1 MSNINTDP
9 YCNSPLLDSSLFPV
23 GTANFLDRN
32 YNILPYLCQ
41 LLQVAN
47 DETVNPV
54 LAEPPE
60 FDITPFTDFS
70 GLATVGDPRVSL
82 GVTLSATLIYFLPR
96 MISQTELL
104 QSGGSQIIDNFIC
117 DQDGNPIKESITIPA
132 LLSSNLSA
140 NNAYKYG
147 ALEIPPITLSLEELL
162 KPITTEEIQAFVTN
176 YINGSRANNSEY
188 FLRFLNTWFLYD
200 ERWKP
205 SLHMYLNGGFLFVKL
220 EYYENGTSNSQ
231 SSLNSFNPSQT
242 LPSNAKQ
249 FSTTYNGTS
258 FQGYYQLKENASS
271 SSSTDVI
278 LAFGGTLQDTSRVMD
293 SALLQLNTLRNT
305 VGIKNKTIISIA
317 YSQDKIIGG
326 INNDLSEAEAALLW
340 LKSNPKDILGINV
353 NKIYL
358 FGHSQGGYIVVRL
371 NKKHKTDGIIANAP
385 GPINLQM
392 KCQDEE
398 KKPYNQR
405 NRDCNLI
412 FDVYGS
418 ATGSN
423 KQEYLNRSLISFATG
438 QLSNA
443 LYIQGLGD
451 DPFKVARYK
460 EYIKSVSGAPYIECI
475 VPAYGE
481 IKNGQRVPD
490 NHFAYLTDQGKKAIL
505 NFLATPNSTSTS
517 TSTYTGNYQKSLYLK
532 YYEDQKDVLGC
543 ALNLEDIIYHTG
555 NYFGNTSLSKAVG
568 SPVFDYREILSK
580 PLAEQQQFYNIIIN
594 NFTTLKS
601 EEVNLQNLF
610 NPKLS
615 IGQSSTIYANLTS
628 QYFQN
633 PFDTNVETLS
643 SVPIDKTQCYINNQ
657 IL

>member
-32 YNILPYLCQ
+32 YNVLPYLCQ

-220 EYYENGTSNSQ
+220 EYYN
-231 SSLNSFNPSQT
+231 SLNDSD
-242 LPSNAKQ
+242 
-249 FSTTYNGTS
+249 
-258 FQGYYQLKENASS
+258 YY
-271 SSSTDVI
+271 
-278 LAFGGTLQDTSRVMD
+278 
-293 SALLQLNTLRNT
+293 
-305 VGIKNKTIISIA
+305 
-317 YSQDKIIGG
+317 
-326 INNDLSEAEAALLW
+326 
-340 LKSNPKDILGINV
+340 
-353 NKIYL
+353 
-358 FGHSQGGYIVVRL
+358 
-371 NKKHKTDGIIANAP
+371 
-385 GPINLQM
+385 
-392 KCQDEE
+392 
-398 KKPYNQR
+398 
-405 NRDCNLI
+405 
-412 FDVYGS
+412 
-418 ATGSN
+418 
-423 KQEYLNRSLISFATG
+423 
-438 QLSNA
+438 
-443 LYIQGLGD
+443 
-451 DPFKVARYK
+451 
-460 EYIKSVSGAPYIECI
+460 
-475 VPAYGE
+475 
-481 IKNGQRVPD
+481 
-490 NHFAYLTDQGKKAIL
+490 
-505 NFLATPNSTSTS
+505 
-517 TSTYTGNYQKSLYLK
+517 KSLYLK
-532 YYEDQKDVLGC
+532 YYEDQKDVIGC

-643 SVPIDKTQCYINNQ
+643 SVPIDKTQCSINNQ